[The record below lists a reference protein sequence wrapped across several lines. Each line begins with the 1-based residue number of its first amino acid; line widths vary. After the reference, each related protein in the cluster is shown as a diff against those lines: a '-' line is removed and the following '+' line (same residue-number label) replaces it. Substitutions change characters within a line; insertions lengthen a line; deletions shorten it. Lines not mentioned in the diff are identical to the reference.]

1 MTTSC
6 VTATPYRIST
16 MTATGSVGT
25 IVNLNNFYDCI
36 EVIKH
41 SDPNEGVIYAEYGN
55 NKHSQVCKG
64 VNTKKKFI
72 RVNGKKEISMKRFD
86 NSVTLKIKFNERNAV
101 INVKLFKNGKV
112 QMTGV
117 KSIEQGKHAVDTVV
131 NMMLKFQDSK
141 NKIKEITEGLL
152 ETVIENIQ
160 PIEEEISPNENI
172 VENIN
177 IVKSQ
182 DFKIHLINSDFKVN
196 FEIRRDLLYKV
207 FLNEFDVIC
216 TYEPCIYPGVKVQ
229 YFLNKNQK
237 EITDIRKQGVCC
249 CSPVCDGKGDG
260 FTTTKCKKITISVFQ
275 SGCILITGVT
285 MVQHI
290 NIAYSFIVELLKIN
304 ESKIKR
310 IKLELP

>member
-25 IVNLNNFYDCI
+25 IVNLHNFYDCI
-36 EVIKH
+36 EAIKH
-41 SDPNEGVIYAEYGN
+41 DDPNEGVIYAEYGN

-117 KSIEQGKHAVDTVV
+117 KSIEQGKHAVETVV
-131 NMMLKFQDSK
+131 DMILKFQDSK
-141 NKIKEITEGLL
+141 KKIKDITEGLTQ
-152 ETVIENIQ
+152 TVNILD
-160 PIEEEISPNENI
+160 IGDTISSDENI
-172 VENIN
+172 VENVN
-177 IVKSQ
+177 LVKSQ

-207 FLNEFDVIC
+207 FLKEFDVIC

-229 YFLNKNQK
+229 YFLNKDQK

-290 NIAYSFIVELLKIN
+290 NLAYSFIVELLKIN
-304 ESKIKR
+304 ESQIKR